1 MNYQSEVN
9 FFGGLKSDG
18 YMDMW
23 RWLYL
28 DTAHKLS
35 GQFLTTDNSAPSH
48 KSKPQL
54 LNLNSISLSVSK
66 TLPVHFF
73 SPVWFAFPQKQTL
86 LRTHIPHYWWEP
98 PFKYIKEKTHTRS
111 NNGSGSDREELGFNL
126 ELTEI
131 EKTLSAKSAPTKVQ
145 KLQQKASRVWSS
157 PIRLNTITSLIF
169 WSKPNAMQWQHPISP
184 FYHSC
189 CFQHQVQYQL
199 LISIKF
205 IFWASMQILCWKQD
219 ANKMRNFH
227 HKPSGY
233 PTPAGQCP
241 WTPHVL
247 WDSCMD
253 HHHPYDRPST
263 QWRSRLNWEQKLYVL
278 WVLDDPA
285 LPVKLDAENISKHF
299 HQINS
304 VNHP

>member
-169 WSKPNAMQWQHPISP
+169 WSKPNAMQWQHPILPFLLVPAPIPAPHIYKIHFLSFNAYIMLKARCKQNAEFSSQAIRVPHSSWTVPKNSTCFVGFLYGPSSP
-184 FYHSC
+184 IWSTINTMTFSFKLGTETL
-189 CFQHQVQYQL
+189 CFMG
-199 LISIKF
+199 S
-205 IFWASMQILCWKQD
+205 WWSGTACQIRRREYFKT
-219 ANKMRNFH
+219 F
-227 HKPSGY
+227 S
-233 PTPAGQCP
+233 
-241 WTPHVL
+241 
-247 WDSCMD
+247 S
-253 HHHPYDRPST
+253 DRF
-263 QWRSRLNWEQKLYVL
+263 R
-278 WVLDDPA
+278 
-285 LPVKLDAENISKHF
+285 
-299 HQINS
+299 
-304 VNHP
+304 